1 MPHPRTP
8 FARSIPRPRGTATAL
23 GYRMPAEW
31 EPMARVWL
39 TPPYNP
45 ETWPGC
51 LGKAQ
56 AQFRRFMA
64 ELRKS
69 VTIVT
74 TQSIKAPTND
84 SWIRDY
90 GPIFVVQNR
99 QGENKKS
106 RVQSPE
112 SRVGKKTKALPAKA
126 AHDFRFN
133 GWGGKYEVRDK
144 DDVVPQHIARRVG
157 VPLWIHDLVLE
168 GGSIDVNGV
177 GSVMTTAQCL
187 LNKNRNPR
195 LSRSQIINELHR
207 ALGTRHAIWLP
218 GGIIGDDTDG
228 HIDDIARFVNPT
240 TVVGIRAPKGHQD
253 YEMLNRN
260 WKALQTARDQDGKKL
275 TVIPLPVPDPILYD
289 FPPDRF
295 GPGGVNPVPASYAN
309 FLIANGSVLVPIFG
323 QKTDDTALRTL
334 AEAMPK
340 HRVVGIR
347 AEHLVVGL
355 GSFHCLSQQEPV

>member
-1 MPHPRTP
+1 MAHPRTR
-8 FARSIPRPRGTATAL
+8 FAKSLKRLRGNARSL

-31 EPMARVWL
+31 EPLARVWL

-51 LGKAQ
+51 LPKAQ

-69 VTIVT
+69 VTVAT
-74 TQSIKAPTND
+74 TQSLKIATND

-90 GPIFVVQNR
+90 GPIFVVR
-99 QGENKKS
+99 DATREAAPS
-106 RVQSPE
+106 S
-112 SRVGKKTKALPAKA
+112 ALPRKA

-144 DDVVPQHIARRVG
+144 DDLVPQHIARYLD
-157 VPLWIHDLVLE
+157 VPLWIHDMVLE

-177 GSVMTTAQCL
+177 GTVMTTEQCL

-195 LSRSQIINELHR
+195 KTRARIIAELHE
-207 ALGTRHAIWLP
+207 ALGTRHVIWLP

-253 YEMLNRN
+253 YQMLNKN
-260 WKALQTARDQDGKKL
+260 WKALQSARDQDGRKL
-275 TVIPLPVPDPILYD
+275 TIIPLPVPDPILYN

-309 FLIANGSVLVPIFG
+309 FLIANGAVLVPIFG
-323 QKTDDTALRTL
+323 QKSDNDALRTL
-334 AEAMPK
+334 EKAMPGY
-340 HRVVGIR
+340 RIVGLR

-355 GSFHCLSQQEPV
+355 GSFHCLSQQEPA